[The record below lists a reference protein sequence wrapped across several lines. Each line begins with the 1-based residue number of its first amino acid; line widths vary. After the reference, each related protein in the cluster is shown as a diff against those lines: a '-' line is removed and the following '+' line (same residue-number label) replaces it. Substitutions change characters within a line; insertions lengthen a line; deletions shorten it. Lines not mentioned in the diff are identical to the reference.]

1 MLLNVMLQRW
11 GNLTQLSQSI
21 LGYILI
27 LINIFVF
34 CWFGSL
40 LSEQESTVMPN
51 WVTQFIN
58 QNILCIFLK
67 YEPKIPTEFTEI

>member
-21 LGYILI
+21 VAYVVV
-27 LINIFVF
+27 LINVFVF

-40 LSEQESTVMPN
+40 LRDQECTVITN
-51 WVTQFIN
+51 
-58 QNILCIFLK
+58 
-67 YEPKIPTEFTEI
+67 